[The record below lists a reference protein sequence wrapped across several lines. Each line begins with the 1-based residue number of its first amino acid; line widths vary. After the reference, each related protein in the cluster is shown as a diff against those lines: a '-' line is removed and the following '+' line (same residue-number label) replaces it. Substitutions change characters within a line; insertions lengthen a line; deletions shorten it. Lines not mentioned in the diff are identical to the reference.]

1 MTEIV
6 ATKVVASCSPYGTLT
21 AMPTFVPLF
30 YDLVVCC
37 TVIWYTIIELVRD
50 MLDDI
55 RICLCYHWSP
65 IVITWHCF
73 ECKFILK
80 IIEVK
85 RSVQLLHHYVSGWGS
100 DYVDKDGG
108 HSRLHLLPV

>member
-6 ATKVVASCSPYGTLT
+6 ANKVVASCLPYGTLR
-21 AMPTFVPLF
+21 AMPMFVPLF

-50 MLDDI
+50 ILDDI

-85 RSVQLLHHYVSGWGS
+85 RSVQLLHHYVLGWGS
-100 DYVDKDGG
+100 ESEYVHDKDGEA
-108 HSRLHLLPV
+108 L

>member
-6 ATKVVASCSPYGTLT
+6 ATKVVASCLPYGTLR
-21 AMPTFVPLF
+21 AMPMFVPLF
-30 YDLVVCC
+30 YDLVVCY
-37 TVIWYTIIELVRD
+37 TVIWYNIIELVRD

-55 RICLCYHWSP
+55 CICLCYH
-65 IVITWHCF
+65 CYF

-85 RSVQLLHHYVSGWGS
+85 RSVQLLHHYVLGWGS

-108 HSRLHLLPV
+108 ALLAPSSSSLGGKDVL